1 MSSLETAMI
10 KARGAEKR
18 GDFAE
23 AERVYGSILQKFPG
37 NTRARKGMDQMFKNR
52 ALAMM
57 RADAPSQAEI
67 DALSGAYEQ
76 GRLSQVV
83 AMAEGLLVTYPR
95 STIVH
100 NLLGA
105 ALLTLGQSDRAESAL
120 REAHTRGVRHPAIC
134 NNLGMALANLGRHA
148 EAVPFYEEAA
158 ALDPSYAIARNN
170 LGNALK
176 ECGRDEEALAA
187 YHQALTL
194 RHDYAD
200 ASNNLA
206 VLLDKLGRVAEA
218 ETAYRQVLSLQPD
231 HAPACNNLANLL
243 VGRGDYAGAHA
254 FYGKALAIRP
264 NYPEAL
270 FNLGNLLKRQGR
282 TAEASAAF
290 ERAKAARPDYADA
303 SAEQGKAQALAGN
316 LDAAITLFDEALA
329 SDPHHAGAAAHR
341 LFYQLHMGDWSSL
354 GDWATFR
361 DRADT
366 AISPWAA
373 LAFEDD
379 PQAQLRRSRAWAELS
394 FGRSKAP
401 LPQPQSATD
410 GRIRVGYFSADFHAH
425 ATVYL
430 MAGLL
435 REHDR
440 SRFEI
445 HAYSYGAVVDEA
457 VRAQIAACTDSFT
470 DVRDMADADVAALA
484 RRHNLDLAVDLKGYT
499 QDGRTQIFAKRLAPV
514 QIAFLGYP
522 GTSGADFIDYAVAD
536 RTVVPASETGSFSEA
551 LMLLPGSYQCNDDQ
565 RVIADTVGTRADH
578 GLPETGFVF
587 CCFNQSYKI
596 GPREWAVWMRLLNQV
611 EGSVLWLFQSNR
623 WADDAL
629 RAEAA
634 KHGIAPERLVF
645 AAKLPQAD
653 HLARHKHA
661 DLFLDT
667 FNYTAHTTASDALWA
682 GLPVVTLAG
691 RQFSARVGASL
702 LTAVGLPDLVTETAE
717 DYEALIL
724 ALATDPARLA
734 DLRARL
740 AANRT
745 TAPLFDSAGYA
756 RNLEAAFA
764 EAHRRHQAGERPSEM
779 ALGEIAIG

>member
-37 NTRARKGMDQMFKNR
+37 NTRARKGMDQMFKTR
-52 ALAMM
+52 AMAMM

-67 DALSGAYEQ
+67 DALSAAYEQ
-76 GRLSQVV
+76 GRFAQVV
-83 AMAEGLLVTYPR
+83 ALAEGLLATYPR

-105 ALLTLGQSDRAESAL
+105 AHLTLGAFDRAEAAL

-134 NNLGMALANLGRHA
+134 NNLGMALANQGRHE
-148 EAVPFYEEAA
+148 EAIAFYEEAA

-176 ECGRDEEALAA
+176 ECGRDDEALAA
-187 YHQALTL
+187 YGQALAL

-206 VLLDKLGRVAEA
+206 VLLDKLGRIAEA
-218 ETAYRQVLSLQPD
+218 ETAYRQVLSLEPN
-231 HAPACNNLANLL
+231 HAAACNNLGNLL
-243 VGRGDYAGAHA
+243 ASRGDHAGAHS
-254 FYGKALAIRP
+254 FYQRALTIRP
-264 NYPEAL
+264 DYAEAL
-270 FNLGNLLKRQGR
+270 LNLGNLLKRQGR
-282 TAEASAAF
+282 TQEASAAYQ
-290 ERAKAARPDYADA
+290 RAKAARPNYAEA
-303 SAEQGKAQALAGN
+303 SAEQGKAQALAGH

-329 SDPHHAGAAAHR
+329 SDPGHTGAAAHR
-341 LFYQLHMGDWSSL
+341 LFYQLHMGDWSGL
-354 GDWATFR
+354 AGWPAWR

-373 LAFEDD
+373 LAIEDD
-379 PQAQLRRSRAWAELS
+379 PQAQLRRSRAWAKHT
-394 FGRSKAP
+394 FGQSNTRFGKAA
-401 LPQPQSATD
+401 LPQPQPAAD
-410 GRIRVGYFSADFHAH
+410 GRIRIGYFSADFHAH
-425 ATVYL
+425 ATMHL

-440 SRFEI
+440 SQFEI
-445 HAYSYGAVVDEA
+445 HAYSYGTVVDEA

-470 DVRDMADADVAALA
+470 DVQDMTDAEVVALA
-484 RRHNLDLAVDLKGYT
+484 RGHQLDIAVDLKGYT
-499 QDGRTQIFAKRLAPV
+499 QGGRMQLFVERLAPV
-514 QIAFLGYP
+514 QVAFLGYP

-536 RTVVPASETGSFSEA
+536 SVVVPASEADSFSEA

-565 RVIADTVGTRADH
+565 RVIADTAGTRADH
-578 GLPETGFVF
+578 GLPEQGFVF

-596 GPREWAVWMRLLNQV
+596 GPREWAIWMRLLGEV
-611 EGSVLWLFQSNR
+611 EGSVLWLFQSNA
-623 WADDAL
+623 WADQAL

-645 AAKLPQAD
+645 APKLAQAD
-653 HLARHKHA
+653 HLARHAHA

-667 FNYTAHTTASDALWA
+667 FNYTAHTTASDALWS

-702 LTAVGLPDLVTETAE
+702 LKAIDLPELVTETAE
-717 DYEALIL
+717 AYEALIL
-724 ALATDPARLA
+724 ALANDPARLA
-734 DLRARL
+734 DLRQRL
-740 AANRT
+740 AGQRT
-745 TAPLFDSAGYA
+745 TTPLFDSAGYA

-764 EAHRRHQAGERPSEM
+764 EAHRRHKAGETPR
-779 ALGEIAIG
+779 EIVID

>member
-67 DALSGAYEQ
+67 DALSAAYEQ
-76 GRLSQVV
+76 GRLAQVV
-83 AMAEGLLVTYPR
+83 AMAEGLLVPYPR

-105 ALLTLGQSDRAESAL
+105 AFLTLGQSDRAEAAL
-120 REAHTRGVRHPAIC
+120 REAHARGVRHPAIC
-134 NNLGMALANLGRHA
+134 NNLGMALANLGRHD
-148 EAVPFYEEAA
+148 EAIAFYEEAA

-187 YHQALTL
+187 YHQALAL
-194 RHDYAD
+194 RHDYTD

-254 FYGKALAIRP
+254 FYAKALAIRP
-264 NYPEAL
+264 DYPEAL
-270 FNLGNLLKRQGR
+270 LNLGNLLKRQGR
-282 TAEASAAF
+282 TNEASTMF
-290 ERAKAARPDYADA
+290 ERAKAARPGYAEA
-303 SAEQGKAQALAGN
+303 SAEQGKAEALAGH
-316 LDAAITLFDEALA
+316 LDLAIALFDEALA
-329 SDPHHAGAAAHR
+329 SDPAHAGAEAHR
-341 LFYQLHMGDWSSL
+341 LFYQLHMADWSRL
-354 GDWATFR
+354 GDWPALR

-373 LAFEDD
+373 LALEDD
-379 PQAQLRRSRAWAELS
+379 PQAQLRRSRGWTQLS
-394 FGRSKAP
+394 FGCTKAP
-401 LPQPQSATD
+401 LPQPQPAAD

-440 SRFEI
+440 SKFEI
-445 HAYSYGAVVDEA
+445 HAYSYGPVVDEA
-457 VRAQIAACTDSFT
+457 VRAQIKACTDSFT
-470 DVRDMADADVAALA
+470 DVQDMADAEVVALA
-484 RRHNLDLAVDLKGYT
+484 RQHQLDVAVDLKGYT
-499 QDGRTQIFAKRLAPV
+499 QGGRTQLFAERLAPV
-514 QIAFLGYP
+514 QVAFLGYP

-536 RTVVPASETGSFSEA
+536 RTVVPASETDSFSEA
-551 LMLLPGSYQCNDDQ
+551 LMLMPGSYQCNDDQ
-565 RVIADTVGTRADH
+565 RVIADTAGTRADH

-611 EGSVLWLFQSNR
+611 EGSVLWLFQSNA

-634 KHGIAPERLVF
+634 KHGVAPERLVF
-645 AAKLPQAD
+645 APKLPQAE
-653 HLARHKHA
+653 HLARHAHA

-702 LTAVGLPDLVTETAE
+702 LTAVGLPDLVTETIE

-724 ALATDPARLA
+724 ALATDPAHLA
-734 DLRARL
+734 ELRQRL

-745 TAPLFDSAGYA
+745 TTPLFDSAGYA

-764 EAHRRHQAGERPSEM
+764 EAYRRHQAGERPH
-779 ALGEIAIG
+779 EIVID